1 MTDVSNELGDEWTG
15 LLKAIPFLQTMAD
28 KVLKDKLI
36 LGKIPQ
42 AEVPASLVEV
52 ADADY
57 VIREGEFG
65 DTFYV
70 VLNGQFGVEVWNDDG
85 VAVEVTTIGRGSYF
99 GELAMIGRGMRSA
112 SVKAKGAGC
121 QVLEIYKG
129 PFDRVIKDDK
139 TNAVKNALEAIY
151 ARRTIEKFVRDNDYL
166 RELSEVDKK
175 LMVDTGKLVR
185 IEAFTDV
192 YKAGDPP
199 KSFYLVRQGFLKV
212 WRMEGE
218 LENILAYMR
227 DMDFFGDLE
236 LVEGRQRTATVTS
249 MEPVEL
255 VELPRSVFAGIYQR
269 YPDLI
274 KKFRRYELDRRAEL
288 PQVSSKT
295 GMMFVKDLIESGMGQ
310 ARSALII
317 NMDLCTRCGNCVQAC
332 SDLHQGYSRLIRR
345 GKKLTHRDEGGGLE
359 NLFFPN
365 SCVHCRTPD
374 CMTGC
379 PVGSIARDKDGEVY
393 IKDFCVGC
401 GACAKGCE
409 FGNISMVVAK
419 DAEGKEIKIAEG
431 KLKRKASK
439 CDICK
444 GYEQANCV
452 YNCPQ
457 GAIIRIDPN
466 EYFDELHRSD
476 RGVDLVGMAQGG

>member
-1 MTDVSNELGDEWTG
+1 MTDLSDEWTA
-15 LLKAIPFLQTMAD
+15 LLKAIPFLSTIAD
-28 KVLKDKLI
+28 KTLKEKLV

-42 AEVPASLVEV
+42 AEVPAALVEV
-52 ADADY
+52 PDGDY

-70 VLNGQFGVEVWNDDG
+70 VLNGTFVVEVWNDEG
-85 VAVEVTTIGRGSYF
+85 IPVEVTRIGRGAYF
-99 GELAMIGRGMRSA
+99 GELAMIGRGMRAA
-112 SVKAKGAGC
+112 SVKASGNGC

-129 PFDRVIKDDK
+129 PFDRIIKDDK
-139 TNAVKNALEAIY
+139 TNAVKNALETIY
-151 ARRTIEKFVRDNDYL
+151 AKRTIEKFVRDNEYL
-166 RELSEVDKK
+166 RELTEVDKK
-175 LMVDTGKLVR
+175 LLVDTGKLLRV
-185 IEAFTDV
+185 EAFTDV
-192 YKAGDPP
+192 YKSGDPP

-218 LENILAYMR
+218 VESILAYLR
-227 DMDFFGDLE
+227 DKDFFGDLE
-236 LVEGRQRTATVTS
+236 LVEGRNRTATVTA

-255 VELPRSVFAGIYQR
+255 VELPRSVFAGLYQR

-274 KKFRRYELDRRAEL
+274 KKFRRYELDRRAEI
-288 PQVSSKT
+288 PQLSSKT

-332 SDLHQGYSRLIRR
+332 SDLHDGYSRLIRR
-345 GKKLTHRDEGGGLE
+345 GKKLTRRDFDSQALE

-374 CMTGC
+374 CMAGC

-409 FGNISMVVAK
+409 FGNISMVIVGDKKAAK
-419 DAEGKEIKIAEG
+419 PQ
-431 KLKRKASK
+431 RKASK

-457 GAIIRIDPN
+457 GAIIRVDPN
-466 EYFDELHRSD
+466 EYFEELHRT
-476 RGVDLVGMAQGG
+476 VDLVSMAQNG

>member
-1 MTDVSNELGDEWTG
+1 MSDLSAEWTG
-15 LLKAIPFLQTMAD
+15 LLKAIPFLSTIPETA
-28 KVLKDKLI
+28 LKDKLV

-42 AEVPASLVEV
+42 AQVPASLVELL
-52 ADADY
+52 DGDY

-70 VLNGQFGVEVWNDDG
+70 VLNGTFVVEVWNDDG
-85 VAVEVTTIGRGSYF
+85 IPVEVARIGRGSYF
-99 GELAMIGRGMRSA
+99 GELAMIGRGMRAA
-112 SVKAKGAGC
+112 SVKASGNGC

-129 PFDRVIKDDK
+129 PFDRIIKDDK
-139 TNAVKNALEAIY
+139 TNAVKNALETIY
-151 ARRTIEKFVRDNDYL
+151 SKRTIEKFIRDNEYL
-166 RELSEVDKK
+166 RDLSEVDRK
-175 LMVDTGKLVR
+175 LMVDTGKLLRV
-185 IEAFTDV
+185 EAFTDV

-199 KSFYLVRQGFLKV
+199 KSFFLVRQGFLKV

-218 LENILAYMR
+218 IENILAYLR
-227 DMDFFGDLE
+227 DEDFFGDLE
-236 LVEGRQRTATVTS
+236 LVEGRARTATVTS

-274 KKFRRYELDRRAEL
+274 KKFRRYELDRRAEI
-288 PQVSSKT
+288 PQLSSKT

-332 SDLHQGYSRLIRR
+332 SDLHDGYSRLIRR
-345 GKKLTHRDEGGGLE
+345 GKKLTRRDFDSGALE
-359 NLFFPN
+359 SLFFPN

-374 CMTGC
+374 CMAGC

-409 FGNISMVVAK
+409 FGNISMVIVGDKKAAK
-419 DAEGKEIKIAEG
+419 PQ
-431 KLKRKASK
+431 RKASK

-457 GAIIRIDPN
+457 GAIIRVDPN
-466 EYFDELHRSD
+466 EYFEELHRT
-476 RGVDLVGMAQGG
+476 VDLVSMAQGG

>member
-1 MTDVSNELGDEWTG
+1 MTDLSDDWTL
-15 LLKAIPFLQTMAD
+15 LLKAIPFLSTIVD
-28 KVLKDKLI
+28 KTLKEKLVM
-36 LGKIPQ
+36 GKIPQ
-42 AEVPASLVEV
+42 AELPASLVEV
-52 ADADY
+52 ADGDY

-70 VLNGQFGVEVWNDDG
+70 VLNGSFAVEVWNDEG
-85 VAVEVTTIGRGSYF
+85 VAVEVTRIGRGAYF
-99 GELAMIGRGMRSA
+99 GELAMIGRGMRA
-112 SVKAKGAGC
+112 AAVKAVGPGC

-129 PFDRVIKDDK
+129 PFDRIIKDDK

-151 ARRTIEKFVRDNDYL
+151 ARRTIEKFVRDNEYL
-166 RELSEVDKK
+166 HDLTEVDKK
-175 LMVDTGKLVR
+175 LMVDTGKLLRV
-185 IEAFTDV
+185 EAFTDV
-192 YKAGDPP
+192 YKAGEPP

-218 LENILAYMR
+218 AESILAYLR
-227 DMDFFGDLE
+227 DKDFFGDLE

-274 KKFRRYELDRRAEL
+274 KSFRRYELDRRAEM
-288 PQVSSKT
+288 PAMASKT

-317 NMDLCTRCGNCVQAC
+317 NMDLCTRCGNCVQSC
-332 SDLHQGYSRLIRR
+332 SDLHGGYSRLIRR
-345 GKKLTHRDEGGGLE
+345 GKKLTHRDEGGALE

-374 CMTGC
+374 CMAGC

-419 DAEGKEIKIAEG
+419 NQDGTEKKVAGKTF
-431 KLKRKASK
+431 RKASK

-457 GAIIRIDPN
+457 GAIIRVDPN
-466 EYFDELHRSD
+466 GATS
-476 RGVDLVGMAQGG
+476 GVDLVSMAK

>member
-1 MTDVSNELGDEWTG
+1 MTDAAAEWTA
-15 LLKAIPFLQTMAD
+15 LLKAIPFLSTIPD
-28 KVLKDKLI
+28 KTLADKLI
-36 LGKIPQ
+36 AGKIPQ
-42 AEVPASLVEV
+42 AEVPAALVEV
-52 ADADY
+52 ADGDY

-70 VLNGQFGVEVWNDDG
+70 VLNGTFVVEVWNDDG
-85 VAVEVTTIGRGSYF
+85 VAVEVTRIGRGAYF
-99 GELAMIGRGMRSA
+99 GELAMIGRGMRAA
-112 SVKAKGAGC
+112 SVKAAGAGC

-139 TNAVKNALEAIY
+139 TNAVKNALEQIY
-151 ARRTIEKFVRDNDYL
+151 SRRTIEKFVRDNEYL
-166 RELSEVDKK
+166 RELTEVDKK
-175 LMVDTGKLVR
+175 LLVDTGKLLRV
-185 IEAFTDV
+185 EAFTDV

-199 KSFYLVRQGFLKV
+199 KSFFLVRQGFLKV

-218 LENILAYMR
+218 VENILAYLR
-227 DMDFFGDLE
+227 DKDFFGDLE

-255 VELPRSVFAGIYQR
+255 VELPRSVFAGLYQR

-288 PQVSSKT
+288 PQLSSKT

-317 NMDLCTRCGNCVQAC
+317 NMDMCTRCGNCVQAC
-332 SDLHQGYSRLIRR
+332 SDLHSGYSRLIRR
-345 GKKLTHRDEGGGLE
+345 GKKLTRRDFDSNSLE

-409 FGNISMVVAK
+409 FGNISMVIVGDKKAAK
-419 DAEGKEIKIAEG
+419 PQ
-431 KLKRKASK
+431 RKASK

-457 GAIIRIDPN
+457 GAIIRVDPN
-466 EYFDELHRSD
+466 EYFEELHRT
-476 RGVDLVGMAQGG
+476 VDLVGMAGNNAE

>member
-1 MTDVSNELGDEWTG
+1 MTDVSAEWTA
-15 LLKAIPFLQTMAD
+15 LLKAIPFLSTIPDQT
-28 KVLKDKLI
+28 LQDKLV

-42 AEVPASLVEV
+42 AQIPASLVEV
-52 ADADY
+52 AEGDF

-70 VLNGQFGVEVWNDDG
+70 VLNGTFSVEVWNDDG
-85 VAVEVTTIGRGSYF
+85 VPVEVARIGRGSYF
-99 GELAMIGRGMRSA
+99 GELAMIGRGMRAA
-112 SVKAKGAGC
+112 SVKAAGSGC
-121 QVLEIYKG
+121 QVIEIYKG
-129 PFDRVIKDDK
+129 PFDRIIKDDK
-139 TNAVKNALEAIY
+139 TNAVKNALETIY
-151 ARRTIEKFVRDNDYL
+151 AKRTIEKFVRDNEYL
-166 RELSEVDKK
+166 RELSEVDRK

-185 IEAFTDV
+185 VEAFTDI
-192 YKAGDPP
+192 YKAGEPP

-212 WRMEGE
+212 WRTEGE
-218 LENILAYMR
+218 DESILAYLR
-227 DMDFFGDLE
+227 DKDFFGDLE
-236 LVEGRQRTATVTS
+236 LVEGRARTATVTA

-274 KKFRRYELDRRAEL
+274 RKFRRYELDRRAEL
-288 PQVSSKT
+288 PQLSSKT

-332 SDLHQGYSRLIRR
+332 SDLHDGYSRLIRR
-345 GKKLTHRDEGGGLE
+345 GKKLTRRDFDSNALE
-359 NLFFPN
+359 SLFFPN

-409 FGNISMVVAK
+409 FGNISMVIVGDKKAAK
-419 DAEGKEIKIAEG
+419 PQ
-431 KLKRKASK
+431 RKASK

-457 GAIIRIDPN
+457 GAIIRVDPN
-466 EYFDELHRSD
+466 EYFEELHRT
-476 RGVDLVGMAQGG
+476 VDLVGMAQGG

>member
-1 MTDVSNELGDEWTG
+1 MTDVSAEWTA
-15 LLKAIPFLQTMAD
+15 LLKAIPFLSTIPDQT
-28 KVLKDKLI
+28 LQDKLV

-42 AEVPASLVEV
+42 AQVPASLVEV
-52 ADADY
+52 AEGDF

-70 VLNGQFGVEVWNDDG
+70 VLNGTFSVEVWNDDG
-85 VAVEVTTIGRGSYF
+85 VPVEVARIGRGSYF
-99 GELAMIGRGMRSA
+99 GELAMIGRGMRAA
-112 SVKAKGAGC
+112 SVKAAGSGC
-121 QVLEIYKG
+121 QVIEIYKG
-129 PFDRVIKDDK
+129 PFDRIIKDDK
-139 TNAVKNALEAIY
+139 TNAVKNALETIY
-151 ARRTIEKFVRDNDYL
+151 AKRTIEKFVRDNEYL
-166 RELSEVDKK
+166 RELSEVDRK

-185 IEAFTDV
+185 VEAFTDI
-192 YKAGDPP
+192 YKAGEPP

-212 WRMEGE
+212 WRTEGE
-218 LENILAYMR
+218 DESILAYLR
-227 DMDFFGDLE
+227 DKDFFGDLE
-236 LVEGRQRTATVTS
+236 LVEGRARTATVTA

-274 KKFRRYELDRRAEL
+274 RKFRRYELDRRAEL
-288 PQVSSKT
+288 PQLSSKT

-332 SDLHQGYSRLIRR
+332 SDLHDGYSRLIRR
-345 GKKLTHRDEGGGLE
+345 GKKLTRRDFDSNALE
-359 NLFFPN
+359 SLFFPN

-409 FGNISMVVAK
+409 FGNISMVIVGDKKAAK
-419 DAEGKEIKIAEG
+419 PQ
-431 KLKRKASK
+431 RKASK

-457 GAIIRIDPN
+457 GAIIRVDPN
-466 EYFDELHRSD
+466 EYFEELHRT
-476 RGVDLVGMAQGG
+476 VDLVGMAQGG

>member
-1 MTDVSNELGDEWTG
+1 MTDVSDEWTA
-15 LLKAIPFLQTMAD
+15 LLKAIPFLSALPEKT
-28 KVLKDKLI
+28 LKDRVI

-52 ADADY
+52 GDGEL
-57 VIREGEFG
+57 VIREGDFG

-70 VLNGQFGVEVWNDDG
+70 IVNGTFVVEVWNDDG
-85 VAVEVTTIGRGSYF
+85 VAVEVTRIGRGSYF
-99 GELAMIGRGMRSA
+99 GELAMIGRGMRAA
-112 SVKAKGAGC
+112 SVKAVGAGA

-129 PFDRVIKDDK
+129 PFDRIIKDDK
-139 TNAVKNALEAIY
+139 TNSVKNALEAIY
-151 ARRTIEKFVRDNDYL
+151 ARRTIEKFVRDNEYL

-175 LMVDTGKLVR
+175 LIVDTGKLHRV
-185 IEAFTDV
+185 EAFHDV

-218 LENILAYMR
+218 VESILAYLR
-227 DMDFFGDLE
+227 DKDFFGDLE

-274 KKFRRYELDRRAEL
+274 KSFRRYELDRRAEL
-288 PQVSSKT
+288 PQLSSKT

-332 SDLHQGYSRLIRR
+332 SDLHDGYSRLIRR
-345 GKKLTHRDEGGGLE
+345 GKKLTHRDDGGGLE

-374 CMTGC
+374 CMAGC

-419 DAEGKEIKIAEG
+419 NADGTEKKMAGSNKVV
-431 KLKRKASK
+431 RKASK

-466 EYFDELHRSD
+466 EYFEELHRT
-476 RGVDLVGMAQGG
+476 VDIVSMAQG